1 MAEIQFR
8 KYTAEDAS
16 TFKTLN
22 VEWLEMYFEVEPIDE
37 RVLSN
42 PQTEI
47 LDPGGFI
54 VMAELEGKIVGTFA
68 YIKKGE
74 RLYEFSKM
82 AIDPNYRGKGHGN
95 TMMQFAIA
103 FAEKRNWNKI
113 ILYSSTI
120 LENSIHLYR
129 KYGFV
134 EVPMEPDVLYSRGN
148 IKMEMNF

>member
-54 VMAELEGKIVGTFA
+54 VMAGIRGKNLWHVCLH
-68 YIKKGE
+68 KKG
-74 RLYEFSKM
+74 RTSL
-82 AIDPNYRGKGHGN
+82 
-95 TMMQFAIA
+95 
-103 FAEKRNWNKI
+103 
-113 ILYSSTI
+113 
-120 LENSIHLYR
+120 
-129 KYGFV
+129 
-134 EVPMEPDVLYSRGN
+134 
-148 IKMEMNF
+148 